1 MEHFIKDLF
10 RIDIILIIGIW
21 HFLLGKSIKLIS
33 NIFNP
38 KITLKGISNKVII
51 CTISPKIYKVI
62 IVSWIYKRE
71 LKEEGN
77 SPIEYILIIF
87 TSKSSER
94 AYINIYLDLE
104 GGL

>member
-1 MEHFIKDLF
+1 MERFIKDLF
-10 RIDIILIIGIW
+10 RIDIILVIGIW
-21 HFLLGKSIKLIS
+21 HFLLGKGVKLIS

-38 KITLKGISNKVII
+38 EITLKGIRDKVII
-51 CTISPKIYKVI
+51 CIIGPKIYKVI
-62 IVSWIYKRE
+62 IVSRMHRQE

-87 TSKSSER
+87 TSKSNER